1 MKIVE
6 TVEEV
11 RAQVKAWRKEGFSVG
26 LVPTMDFYMKDIKA

>member
-26 LVPTMDFYMKDIKA
+26 LGPNDGIFT